1 MSSTMLCL
9 ARRDELTDL
18 ADLFELV
25 RVSLLWSRLW
35 HPLEIVYDD
44 FTLSIAQIVS
54 VSHV

>member
-1 MSSTMLCL
+1 MLCL